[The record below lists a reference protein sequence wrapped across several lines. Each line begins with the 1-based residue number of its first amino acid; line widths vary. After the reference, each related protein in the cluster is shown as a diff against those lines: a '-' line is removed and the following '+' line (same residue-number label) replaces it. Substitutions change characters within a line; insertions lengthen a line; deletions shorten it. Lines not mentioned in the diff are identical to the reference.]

1 MLQARDPEEIRK
13 RLWDRVHAWREHAG
27 GRGRIERCDHFFTGM
42 HYSFLNPLAFFT
54 EPPTFKKLICR
65 SSNPDIATV
74 EPRALS
80 GGIVRSVSIKTMRN
94 EGTATLMLHVVG
106 NGNSP
111 TVRARPW
118 RWKSSSGR
126 PSLSSRARG
135 TAKRRAR
142 KWKRA
147 TGRSACRRSRTS
159 HRFHAGPQA
168 FPATPLFHP
177 ARRDRAADTPTSGD
191 SADSPCAHW
200 G

>member
-1 MLQARDPEEIRK
+1 MLQARDPEEIKK

-94 EGTATLMLHVVG
+94 EGTATLMLHIVG

-111 TVRARPW
+111 TVSASLEVEIKQRPPVPEFESPWHGKTPRAEME
-118 RWKSSSGR
+118 
-126 PSLSSRARG
+126 
-135 TAKRRAR
+135 
-142 KWKRA
+142 
-147 TGRSACRRSRTS
+147 TS
-159 HRFHAGPQA
+159 DWPFCMPQK
-168 FPATPLFHP
+168 
-177 ARRDRAADTPTSGD
+177 
-191 SADSPCAHW
+191 
-200 G
+200 

>member
-42 HYSFLNPLAFFT
+42 HYSFLNPWGEDIDGLSTLVFFT
-54 EPPTFKKLICR
+54 ERPKELICQ

-111 TVRARPW
+111 TVSASLEVEIKQRPPVPEFESPWHGKTPRAEME
-118 RWKSSSGR
+118 
-126 PSLSSRARG
+126 
-135 TAKRRAR
+135 
-142 KWKRA
+142 
-147 TGRSACRRSRTS
+147 TS
-159 HRFHAGPQA
+159 DWPFCMPQK
-168 FPATPLFHP
+168 
-177 ARRDRAADTPTSGD
+177 
-191 SADSPCAHW
+191 
-200 G
+200 

>member
-1 MLQARDPEEIRK
+1 MLQARDPEEIKK

-111 TVRARPW
+111 TVSASLEVEIKQRPPVPEFESPWHGKTPRAEME
-118 RWKSSSGR
+118 
-126 PSLSSRARG
+126 
-135 TAKRRAR
+135 
-142 KWKRA
+142 
-147 TGRSACRRSRTS
+147 TS
-159 HRFHAGPQA
+159 DWPFCMPQK
-168 FPATPLFHP
+168 
-177 ARRDRAADTPTSGD
+177 
-191 SADSPCAHW
+191 
-200 G
+200 